1 MNKLLL
7 KRHEELR
14 VHMGKCLLIL
24 SLYTVTS
31 KIKYYKK
38 QQCDQQLTKISIH
51 GLQYIHVILISK
63 FQRMEHCHPV
73 IFSTI

>member
-1 MNKLLL
+1 MFTDP
-7 KRHEELR
+7 H
-14 VHMGKCLLIL
+14 

-51 GLQYIHVILISK
+51 GLHYIILISK
-63 FQRMEHCHPV
+63 NGTQCHPV
-73 IFSTI
+73 IFSNI